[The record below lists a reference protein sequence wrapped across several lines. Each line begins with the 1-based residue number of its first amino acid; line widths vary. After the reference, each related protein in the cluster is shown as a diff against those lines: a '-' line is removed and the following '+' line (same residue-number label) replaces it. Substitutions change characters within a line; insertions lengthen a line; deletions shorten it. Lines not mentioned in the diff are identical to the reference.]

1 MSQNFK
7 KLIVFLSL
15 SIFCI
20 KPSIAE
26 VTFLDILENP
36 SDLEMNL
43 TYAKEQES
51 LGRYKA
57 TLSTL
62 ERLTMLYPVN
72 TDLKLYL
79 ISILLKLDSEAKL
92 QLMLETMLQ
101 DPNTTDE
108 TRQYIE
114 KILTKIREQSETK
127 DKGKWFAFA
136 DLSYMQTDHSN
147 IDGVSKSGKLYSLD
161 IIDDF
166 DGMKYDKAYSR
177 GASITV
183 GKNLDQTSAFSLN
196 TGFNINTQNKNT
208 KRKLEGE
215 NDLVFG
221 SLTYSKI
228 FNKHYFMPYL
238 FYSRPNQRHSLT
250 ADSNTKGVGFNN
262 TYSLDNST
270 DITYGSSF
278 SSTIFN
284 MTGSNEED
292 KVDEGNNLTYSS
304 NVGFNYTFSDI
315 NLISTKFSITKKDA
329 ENEYNGYLGRGL
341 NVGYTRILPFGNL
354 NIEKTYQKNI
364 FDEKNPFIH
373 STIDREDDIET
384 TQIQL
389 SGRIIQLIPFMKKID
404 PEGLFFYN
412 LKYNESD
419 SESTLLQNSAIRE
432 TTSFNLIKRFS
443 LYE

>member
-1 MSQNFK
+1 MKNFYK
-7 KLIVFLSL
+7 KI
-15 SIFCI
+15 IFFFFI
-20 KPSIAE
+20 IFYTQPLLAE
-26 VTFLDILENP
+26 ITFEEILEDP
-36 SDLEMNL
+36 ADLELNL
-43 TYAKEQES
+43 KYAKEQEG
-51 LGRYKA
+51 LGRYKT

-62 ERLTMLYPVN
+62 ERLNMLYPVN

-92 QLMLETMLQ
+92 QLMLEIMLQ

-114 KILTKIREQSETK
+114 KTLATIREQSESK

-147 IDGVSKSGKLYSLD
+147 IDGVSKSGKLYAKD

-166 DGMKYDKAYSR
+166 VGLKYDKAYSR

-208 KRKLEGE
+208 GRKLEGE
-215 NDLVFG
+215 NDLAFA

-228 FNKHYFMPYL
+228 LNKHYLMPYL

-262 TYSLDNST
+262 TYSLDNTS

-284 MTGSNEED
+284 MKGSNEED
-292 KVDEGNNLTYSS
+292 KVDDGNNLTYSG

-315 NLISTKFSITKKDA
+315 NLISTKLSLTKKEA
-329 ENEYNGYLGRGL
+329 EAEYNGYLGHGL

-354 NIEKTYQKNI
+354 KIEKTYQRNI
-364 FDEKNPFIH
+364 FDEKNTFIH
-373 STIDREDDIET
+373 STIDRRDDIET
-384 TQIQL
+384 SQIQL
-389 SGRIIQLIPFMKKID
+389 SGRIIQLMPFLKKID
-404 PEGLFFYN
+404 PKGLFFYN

-432 TTSFNLIKRFS
+432 TTSFNIIKRFS

>member
-92 QLMLETMLQ
+92 RLMLETMLQ

-147 IDGVSKSGKLYSLD
+147 IDGVSKSGKLYAKD
-161 IIDDF
+161 
-166 DGMKYDKAYSR
+166 
-177 GASITV
+177 
-183 GKNLDQTSAFSLN
+183 
-196 TGFNINTQNKNT
+196 
-208 KRKLEGE
+208 
-215 NDLVFG
+215 
-221 SLTYSKI
+221 
-228 FNKHYFMPYL
+228 
-238 FYSRPNQRHSLT
+238 NQ
-250 ADSNTKGVGFNN
+250 
-262 TYSLDNST
+262 
-270 DITYGSSF
+270 
-278 SSTIFN
+278 
-284 MTGSNEED
+284 
-292 KVDEGNNLTYSS
+292 
-304 NVGFNYTFSDI
+304 
-315 NLISTKFSITKKDA
+315 
-329 ENEYNGYLGRGL
+329 
-341 NVGYTRILPFGNL
+341 
-354 NIEKTYQKNI
+354 Q
-364 FDEKNPFIH
+364 DEKGTCN
-373 STIDREDDIET
+373 
-384 TQIQL
+384 
-389 SGRIIQLIPFMKKID
+389 
-404 PEGLFFYN
+404 
-412 LKYNESD
+412 
-419 SESTLLQNSAIRE
+419 
-432 TTSFNLIKRFS
+432 
-443 LYE
+443 

>member
-1 MSQNFK
+1 MKFYYK
-7 KLIVFLSL
+7 KIILFLFI
-15 SIFCI
+15 IFYTQ
-20 KPSIAE
+20 PLLAE
-26 VTFLDILENP
+26 ITFEEILEDP
-36 SDLEMNL
+36 ADLELNL
-43 TYAKEQES
+43 KYAKEQEG
-51 LGRYKA
+51 LGRYKT

-62 ERLTMLYPVN
+62 ERLNMLYPVN

-79 ISILLKLDSEAKL
+79 ISILLKLDSAAKL
-92 QLMLETMLQ
+92 QLMLETMMQ

-108 TRQYIE
+108 TRKYIE
-114 KILTKIREQSETK
+114 KTLATIREQSEP
-127 DKGKWFAFA
+127 KGRWFAFA

-147 IDGVSKSGKLYSLD
+147 IDGVSKSGKLYAKD
-161 IIDDF
+161 VIDDF
-166 DGMKYDKAYSR
+166 TGLKYDKAYSR

-208 KRKLEGE
+208 GRKLEGE

-228 FNKHYFMPYL
+228 LNKHYLMPYI

-262 TYSLDNST
+262 TYSLDNTS

-284 MTGSNEED
+284 MKGSNEED
-292 KVDEGNNLTYSS
+292 KVDDGNNLTYSG

-315 NLISTKFSITKKDA
+315 NLISTKLSLTKKEA
-329 ENEYNGYLGRGL
+329 EAEYNGYLGHGL

-354 NIEKTYQKNI
+354 KIEKTYQRNI
-364 FDEKNPFIH
+364 FDEKNTFIH
-373 STIDREDDIET
+373 STIDRKDDIET
-384 TQIQL
+384 SQIQL
-389 SGRIIQLIPFMKKID
+389 SGRIIQLIPFLKKID
-404 PEGLFFYN
+404 PKGLFFYN

-419 SESTLLQNSAIRE
+419 SESTLLQNSTIRE
-432 TTSFNLIKRFS
+432 TTSFNIIKRFS